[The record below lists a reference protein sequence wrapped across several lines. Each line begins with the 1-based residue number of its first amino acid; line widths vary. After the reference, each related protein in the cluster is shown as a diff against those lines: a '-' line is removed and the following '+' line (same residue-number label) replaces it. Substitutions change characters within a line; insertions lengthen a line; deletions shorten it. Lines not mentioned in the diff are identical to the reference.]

1 MPTTLPPLTR
11 IADALG
17 VPEQRLRT
25 LVLEHTTPT
34 PDATLAALTVEEA
47 DRRLGVG
54 RTTMYALIASGEV
67 QSVRIG
73 RLRRVPA
80 NALAAYLASRSQA
93 PAPTVALA
101 A

>member
-25 LVLEHTTPT
+25 LVLEHTAPT

-47 DRRLGVG
+47 ARRLGVG

-80 NALAAYLASRSQA
+80 DALTVYLADCSQA

>member
-1 MPTTLPPLTR
+1 MPTTLPPITR

-25 LVLEHTTPT
+25 LVLEHTAPT
-34 PDATLAALTVEEA
+34 SDATLAALTVEEA
-47 DRRLGVG
+47 ARRLGVG

-80 NALAAYLASRSQA
+80 DALAAYLASRSQA